1 MEEDVEM
8 ELGEGW
14 NEDDITELIRNLDL
28 KTECRVTE
36 IKVYEN
42 ALMEDMKL
50 LNIDSMQ
57 DVDMENDAEIVDRM
71 FVM

>member
-1 MEEDVEM
+1 MEEEADMV
-8 ELGEGW
+8 LGEGW

-28 KTECRVTE
+28 KTECRVPE

-50 LNIDSMQ
+50 LNIDSMK
-57 DVDMENDAEIVDRM
+57 DLTMENDAEIVDRM